1 MNLRDALSENRC
13 FVVCDGNVS
22 AFAESLTGG
31 VPSLRIIADEA
42 HKTIGTVLDICRWL
56 FDNGA
61 GRDAVLI
68 AVGGGITSDVA
79 GLAASLYMRGIR
91 FGIVPTTLLS
101 MVDASIGG
109 KTGVNMDA
117 YKNILGTF
125 REPEFTHID
134 LSALET
140 LPEREFRC
148 GVAELLKTFLV
159 SDGKL
164 YERAVSVLSSD
175 PLTVAD
181 VAPLIEAAVKIKSS
195 IVHRDPF
202 DKGLRHILN
211 FGHTWAHAIEWK
223 SDGAVPHGEAVS
235 MGMVAAAVRSEAL
248 GLAPA
253 GLADR
258 LRSDFEACGLPTDLP
273 FPEEELME
281 VMRRDKKVSGGK
293 LNMVLLRKPGK
304 AVVVAI

>member
-1 MNLRDALSENRC
+1 MDLRNALSENRC
-13 FVVCDGNVS
+13 FVVCDSNVT
-22 AFAESLTGG
+22 AFAESLTEG
-31 VPSLRIIADEA
+31 VPSFRIIADEA

-56 FDNGA
+56 FNNGA
-61 GRDAVLI
+61 DRDSFLI
-68 AVGGGITSDVA
+68 AVGGGITSDVT

-109 KTGVNMDA
+109 KTGVNMDD

-134 LSALET
+134 LSVLAT

-164 YERAVSVLSSD
+164 YERAVDLLSSD
-175 PLTVAD
+175 SLTVAD

-195 IVHRDPF
+195 IVHRDPL

-223 SDGAVPHGEAVS
+223 SEGAVPHGEAVA
-235 MGMVAAAVRSEAL
+235 MGMLAAAVRSEAL
-248 GLAPA
+248 GVAPA
-253 GLADR
+253 GLSDR
-258 LRSDFEACGLPTDLP
+258 LRSDFEACGLPVSIP
-273 FPEEELME
+273 FPEDELLDA
-281 VMRRDKKVSGGK
+281 MRMDKKMSGGK
-293 LNMVLLRKPGK
+293 INMVLLKKPGK

>member
-1 MNLRDALSENRC
+1 MDIRNALSENRC
-13 FVVCDGNVS
+13 FVVCDGNVT
-22 AFAESLTGG
+22 AFADSLTEG
-31 VPSLRIIADEA
+31 VPSFPIIADEA

-61 GRDAVLI
+61 DRDSVLI
-68 AVGGGITSDVA
+68 AVGGGITSDIA

-109 KTGVNMDA
+109 KTGVNVDG

-159 SDGKL
+159 SDGKM

-175 PLTVAD
+175 SLTVAD
-181 VAPLIEAAVKIKSS
+181 VAPLIEAAVKIKTA
-195 IVHRDPF
+195 IVRRDPL

-211 FGHTWAHAIEWK
+211 FGHSWAHAIEWK
-223 SDGAVPHGEAVS
+223 SEGAVPHGEAVAI
-235 MGMVAAAVRSEAL
+235 GMVAAAARSEAMDI
-248 GLAPA
+248 APA
-253 GLADR
+253 GLSDR